1 MLWSRRMASSDSSE
15 RFVEVREREVT
26 LSGSQPDV
34 IATGGPGW
42 SFVRGAQALL
52 GWMREGYGPAD
63 VPGEHRFHPHLAVSW
78 DPAETTH
85 PAVEEKIGEA
95 LLALPEND
103 PSTDALL
110 IDAGPLVLL
119 EWPVG
124 FRFGQI
130 FEDRVGVPSADRSLA
145 IVAAALTHEKV
156 RLPSELARLCAFQK
170 NREALP
176 SLFTL
181 VERGATF
188 DGWMDVIDLAAE
200 VGDKADAATLKRLAR
215 GRVAGDVRQA
225 LLAVAKEL
233 ERG

>member
-1 MLWSRRMASSDSSE
+1 MLWSRRVSNGSE
-15 RFVEVREREVT
+15 ERVVEVDAQKVALIGGKPE
-26 LSGSQPDV
+26 V

-42 SFVRGAQALL
+42 AFVRGAQALL
-52 GWMREGYGPAD
+52 GWVREGYAPIDAPA
-63 VPGEHRFHPHLAVSW
+63 EHRFHPLLSVQW
-78 DPAETTH
+78 NPAETTQ
-85 PAVEEKIGEA
+85 PAAEEKIGEA

-103 PSTDALL
+103 PSTEALL

-130 FEDRVGVPSADRSLA
+130 FEDRVGLPVADRALA
-145 IVAAALTHEKV
+145 IVAAALTHEKA

-176 SLFTL
+176 SLLTL

-200 VGDKADAATLKRLAR
+200 VGDRADAATLKRLAR